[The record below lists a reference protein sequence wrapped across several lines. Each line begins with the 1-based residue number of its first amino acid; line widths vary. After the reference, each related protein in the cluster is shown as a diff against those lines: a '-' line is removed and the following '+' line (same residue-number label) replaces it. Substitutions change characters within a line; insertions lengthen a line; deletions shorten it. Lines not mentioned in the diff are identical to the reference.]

1 MNATSPMNSA
11 EPVDGREV
19 AEEVADGVEEGRYD
33 HAMSLRPAQRVWRV
47 GRIRTSLI
55 DTFGGCET
63 A

>member
-1 MNATSPMNSA
+1 MKATSPSSSA
-11 EPVDGREV
+11 SQWMDARLLKN
-19 AEEVADGVEEGRYD
+19 VADGVEEGRYD

-55 DTFGGCET
+55 ETFGGWET